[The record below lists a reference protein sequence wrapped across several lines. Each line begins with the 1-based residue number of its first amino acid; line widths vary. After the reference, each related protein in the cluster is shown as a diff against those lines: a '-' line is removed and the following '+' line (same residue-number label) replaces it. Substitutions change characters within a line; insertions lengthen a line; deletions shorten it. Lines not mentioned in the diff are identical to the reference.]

1 MEKVKREGEDAESW
15 EGGGHLSGINIGDRR
30 RNWTWMILVGSFQLG
45 AFYDPV
51 ILRTC

>member
-1 MEKVKREGEDAESW
+1 MQKIGK
-15 EGGGHLSGINIGDRR
+15 GGWSPKWDKHRGRR

-51 ILRTC
+51 ILRTR